1 MKTFVAASAV
11 LLAAGAAHAAAPPP
25 DCSGAEYRQFDFW
38 IGEFEVR
45 SADGA
50 TWATVFDG
58 SYQPRK

>member
-1 MKTFVAASAV
+1 MKTFVAAPAM

-45 SADGA
+45 SP
-50 TWATVFDG
+50 DG